1 MAWQTNDMDLA
12 PFSARE
18 AVFDKLCKI
27 GDAIGNLLET
37 VCDDSDN
44 TQRDRK
50 KHYQNKGAAKP
61 TTRLVIC
68 LNYKMFILS
77 PF

>member
-1 MAWQTNDMDLA
+1 MAWHTNDMDLA

-27 GDAIGNLLET
+27 RDAIGNLLEI
-37 VCDDSDN
+37 VCDDGDS

-50 KHYQNKGAAKP
+50 KTLPK
-61 TTRLVIC
+61 
-68 LNYKMFILS
+68 
-77 PF
+77 